1 MEYNRLGLGKSLER
15 KHQENREHNDRGDN
29 YAANPVP
36 STRVVPEAPEVHFE
50 IPLDLNYG
58 NSTFREQLREA
69 HGRASPGPLDS
80 SHRIRARWPCLR
92 PRPHR
97 LDQ

>member
-36 STRVVPEAPEVHFE
+36 STRVVPK
-50 IPLDLNYG
+50 
-58 NSTFREQLREA
+58 
-69 HGRASPGPLDS
+69 SP
-80 SHRIRARWPCLR
+80 
-92 PRPHR
+92 
-97 LDQ
+97 